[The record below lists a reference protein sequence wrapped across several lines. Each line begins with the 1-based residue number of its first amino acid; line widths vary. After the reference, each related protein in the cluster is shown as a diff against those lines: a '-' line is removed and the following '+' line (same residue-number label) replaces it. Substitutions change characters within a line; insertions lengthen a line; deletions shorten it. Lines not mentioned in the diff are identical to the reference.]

1 MLWLL
6 GSAAA
11 LAKQNFLRIFSEAA
25 ANIRVDARG
34 WRPLD
39 AAAAIMFKVPFFAD
53 RAKPVAERC
62 SADANTR
69 LRLRYAPYY
78 HVVEEADGL
87 NIVINGRR
95 LTMMCSNE
103 YLGLSSH
110 PEVRRAAKAAIDK
123 WGTSPCG
130 SRLANGSRAYHVELE
145 EELAAFLGK
154 EACHVSVAGY
164 MACVSSLS
172 SLAQRAD
179 ALIVDKSIHS
189 SLWDGVRLSG
199 AQVERFTHEDVGS
212 LRALL
217 AQLDPGQPKIIA
229 VDGVYSMEGH
239 IASLPEI
246 VPLADEYGAFLVVD
260 DCHGFGVL
268 GRDGRGVA
276 DHFGLGDSVDLICGS
291 FSKSLASTG
300 GFIAASR
307 ATIEYLRTGSKQI
320 IFSAAIT
327 PSCSAAALESLR
339 VMQREPEHRARLWE
353 NTHYLHGILRS
364 LGVDFWA
371 SPTPAVPI
379 VIGDKEK
386 CYFVWKSL
394 QEQGFFT
401 VMSISPGVP
410 AGKDMIRT
418 AVSALHTKEL
428 LDRFGD
434 ALKIA
439 LKKAGVR
446 LLAANVPDQ
455 ASTLTEPSTG

>member
-1 MLWLL
+1 
-6 GSAAA
+6 
-11 LAKQNFLRIFSEAA
+11 
-25 ANIRVDARG
+25 
-34 WRPLD
+34 
-39 AAAAIMFKVPFFAD
+39 MFKVPLFTD
-53 RAKPVAERC
+53 RTKPVAERC
-62 SADANTR
+62 RTDPNTR
-69 LRLRYAPYY
+69 LRLKYAPYY
-78 HVVEEADGL
+78 HVVEQVDGL
-87 NIVINGRR
+87 HIVIGGKPM
-95 LTMMCSNE
+95 TMMSSNE

-110 PEVRRAAKAAIDK
+110 PEVRRAAKEAIDR

-130 SRLANGSRAYHVELE
+130 SRLANGSRGYHVELE

-172 SLAQRAD
+172 SLAQRED
-179 ALIVDKSIHS
+179 ALIVDKSIHAA
-189 SLWDGVRLSG
+189 LWDGVRLSG
-199 AQVERFTHEDVGS
+199 ADVERFTHEDTRS

-229 VDGVYSMEGH
+229 IDGVYSMEGH

-246 VPLADEYGAFLVVD
+246 VALANEYSAFLVVD

-276 DHFGLGDSVDLICGS
+276 DHFGLGKEVDLICGS

-300 GFIAASR
+300 GFIASTR
-307 ATIEYLRTGSKQI
+307 ATIEYLRSTSRQI

-327 PSCSAAALESLR
+327 PACSAAALASLR
-339 VMQREPEHRARLWE
+339 VMQREPEHRVRLWE
-353 NTHYLHGILRS
+353 NTRYLQGILRS
-364 LGVDFWA
+364 LGLDFWD

-386 CYFVWKSL
+386 CYFIWKSL

-410 AGKDMIRT
+410 AGKDLIRT
-418 AVSALHTKEL
+418 AVSALHTKEM

-439 LKKAGVR
+439 VKKAGFR
-446 LLAANVPDQ
+446 PLAAV
-455 ASTLTEPSTG
+455 A